1 MEALPHLTKPLMGL
15 MFNLRQAREEDYD
28 FVNRGKNIAKK
39 DDVERLSDYSAC
51 HILIDKITGERVD
64 VIWMDRIMGNAVRFY
79 RKLVGTQT
87 PDACE
92 GLDLICQF
100 AFDTLKLKK
109 IEVADGEF
117 DESSVGTAQEIE
129 TDFYRQHLK
138 YQLQERIECQFIQRL
153 ASLFGVFEFHH
164 IAVACKNLNK
174 EADAYKML
182 GYRQESPDFRDDCQG
197 IYGRFLVS
205 QNFPRLELL
214 RNTEESHTLDIWL
227 KNRTKMYH
235 TAYIVGNFDKAME
248 VFRMMGAQVVREPR
262 PSTYFKKRISFL
274 LLPNL
279 SLIELIEKE
288 PTDE

>member
-87 PDACE
+87 PDSCE

>member
-1 MEALPHLTKPLMGL
+1 MEALSHLTKPLMGL
-15 MFNLRQAREEDYD
+15 MFNLRQARKEDCD
-28 FVNRGKNIAKK
+28 FVNGVGAVAKK
-39 DDVERLSDYSAC
+39 VDVEHLFESSPCY
-51 HILIDKITGERVD
+51 ILIDKITGERVD
-64 VIWMDRIMGNAVRFY
+64 VIWMQRIMENTARFY

-100 AFDTLKLKK
+100 AFDALKFKK
-109 IEVADGEF
+109 MEIIDGGFGEG
-117 DESSVGTAQEIE
+117 SVGAAREIE
-129 TDFYRQHLK
+129 ADSYRQHLK
-138 YQLQERIECQFIQRL
+138 YQLQERAQRQFTQRL
-153 ASLFGVFEFHH
+153 TSLFGVFEFHH

-174 EADAYKML
+174 EADAYKLL

-205 QNFPRLELL
+205 QGFPRLELL
-214 RNTEESHTLDIWL
+214 KNTEESHTLDIWL

-248 VFRMMGAQVVREPR
+248 VFRMMGAQVVREPT

-288 PTDE
+288 SNDE